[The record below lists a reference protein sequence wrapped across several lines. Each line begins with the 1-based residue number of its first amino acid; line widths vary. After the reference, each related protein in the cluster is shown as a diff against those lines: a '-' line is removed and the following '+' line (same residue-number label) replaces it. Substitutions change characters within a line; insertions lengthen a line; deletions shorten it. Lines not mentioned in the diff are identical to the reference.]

1 MLWST
6 NGKDCESCS
15 FLQLNSLRPCI
26 YRKLQEN
33 QSVTSLR
40 DIRIKVRNRF
50 NIEMDIGGGKIRCDR
65 LTNDQIVVSCRT
77 I

>member
-1 MLWST
+1 MVNQRKGLRELFDPAIELFTSLY
-6 NGKDCESCS
+6 
-15 FLQLNSLRPCI
+15 LQ
-26 YRKLQEN
+26 KVEN

-50 NIEMDIGGGKIRCDR
+50 DIEMDIGGGKLRCGR